1 MSHFTDRPYLAFG
14 RFHSLRGAPK
24 SGRIE
29 SVTAI
34 GGGQCAEERSASL
47 ASGPLML
54 RKGNAV
60 EIALNGAAI
69 EGVDVGGGAHH
80 QSGLFDAMRS
90 W

>member
-1 MSHFTDRPYLAFG
+1 MNCWGENNSLTLRHFEIFERH
-14 RFHSLRGAPK
+14 R
-24 SGRIE
+24 
-29 SVTAI
+29 
-34 GGGQCAEERSASL
+34 GQCAEERSASL
-47 ASGPLML
+47 ASGALML